1 MVECP
6 CGLHRPE
13 RLPIRRLGGLGVL
26 VPRPDRQRGPGQT
39 AERAAG
45 AEGPLQPRNRLS
57 GESWLSGR
65 DPGDAAMGLPATIA
79 EMNWNDAAEDM
90 LQQIVAQTPRPWRRT
105 RARTVFAWS
114 RSSPPGSPTRP
125 KPFARP
131 CRARW
136 SGLGWTRPSTS
147 TCYDGSGIRGPP
159 QVQETAV
166 LPQRVGWFRNL
177 AERGGF
183 EPRSEE

>member
-13 RLPIRRLGGLGVL
+13 RLPIRRLGGPGVL
-26 VPRPDRQRGPGQT
+26 VPRPDRQRGPGQA
-39 AERAAG
+39 AELAAG

-90 LQQIVAQTPRPWRRT
+90 LQQIVAQTPRPVRE
-105 RARTVFAWS
+105 AA
-114 RSSPPGSPTRP
+114 
-125 KPFARP
+125 
-131 CRARW
+131 
-136 SGLGWTRPSTS
+136 
-147 TCYDGSGIRGPP
+147 
-159 QVQETAV
+159 ETQLRKAAERMAEDAGKN
-166 LPQRVGWFRNL
+166 RVG
-177 AERGGF
+177 
-183 EPRSEE
+183 RSEERRESKEPSSR